1 MLLPHPLMTSI
12 SPVCRLG
19 ARAFLLLVTLVMG
32 ACSSLGQ
39 AGRLVPAALSPY
51 RMDIVQGNVV
61 TAEQLAALQIGA
73 PRAQVQAILGTP
85 LMVSPFHTQR
95 WDYTFTIKRQGL
107 VSQDRHV
114 TVFFKDDKLERIE
127 ADALPS
133 ESDFVGS
140 LRKPH
145 ELAKPKSLEAS
156 DAALEKYPLPAQVV
170 APAPQTPSLSS
181 YPPLEPAVR

>member
-19 ARAFLLLVTLVMG
+19 ARAFLLLVTFVMG

-51 RMDIVQGNVV
+51 SMDIVQGNVV